1 MSLYG
6 AGLIFVLLFMGF
18 LYVAVAAKVWRG
30 TSAINAAVAP
40 EWWPFGLPVWRGVAR
55 SYVATG
61 PFILVMFAGAAIA
74 EFASAEDLGMGIAF
88 LGLLGVPLV
97 QLPIIFFNRPRG
109 LVPPH
114 QRDEPGALEERRRA
128 RRRPETR

>member
-1 MSLYG
+1 MTLYG

-18 LYVAVAAKVWRG
+18 LYVAAGAKVWRG
-30 TSAINAAVAP
+30 TSAIQSEVAP
-40 EWWPFGLPVWRGVAR
+40 DWWPFGQPVWRGVAR

-61 PFILVMFAGAAIA
+61 PFILVLFAGAAIA
-74 EFASAEDLGMGIAF
+74 ELSSADGLGMGISF
-88 LGLLGVPLV
+88 LGLLGVPFV
-97 QLPIIFFNRPRG
+97 QLPIIFLNRPRS

-128 RRRPETR
+128 RRGRAAR